1 MPAGSGSAPIA
12 RYACA
17 PPDMSGPHV
26 SFLTDFGSD
35 TAPATCRGVIWSICP
50 DARIND
56 LTHESRQ
63 FAIRDG
69 AFLLW
74 CSLPYQP
81 VGVHLAVVDPGV
93 GTARRAIAIEVAR
106 GDLLVGPDNGLL
118 IPVAE
123 RLGGIVAAHALEN
136 RALWRD
142 SVSHTFHGRDL
153 FAPVAAHLASGVAI
167 GEVGPLLDSS
177 DLVPLEF
184 PEARAA
190 GGGLESSVLFVD
202 RFGNCRIAGLAS
214 DLAALR
220 GRLEPGDRFRL
231 HIRGVDTELSWQ
243 TTFGAVEPGEL
254 LLYDDADM
262 AGLGIGL
269 NQGSAAERLQLSN
282 DTAVRIDPA

>member
-1 MPAGSGSAPIA
+1 
-12 RYACA
+12 
-17 PPDMSGPHV
+17 MSGPHI

-50 DARIND
+50 SARIND

-74 CSLPYQP
+74 SSLPYQP
-81 VGVHLAVVDPGV
+81 IGVHLAVVDPGV
-93 GTARRAIAIEVAR
+93 GTARRPIAIEVAR
-106 GDLLVGPDNGLL
+106 GDRLVGPDNGLL

-123 RLGGIVAAHALEN
+123 RLGGIVAAHTLEN

-142 SVSHTFHGRDL
+142 SVSHTFHGRDI

-167 GEVGPLLDSS
+167 ADVGPSLDPAE
-177 DLVPLEF
+177 LVPLAF
-184 PEARAA
+184 PNARVSD
-190 GGGLESSVLFVD
+190 GGLESSVVFVD
-202 RFGNCRIAGLAS
+202 RFGNCRVAGQAA
-214 DLAALR
+214 DLAELR

-231 HIRGVDTELSWQ
+231 RIRGEDTMIAWQ
-243 TTFGAVEPGEL
+243 TTFGSVAPGEL

-269 NQGSAAERLQLSN
+269 NQGSAAERLKLAN
-282 DTAVRIDPA
+282 NTPVRIDPA

>member
-1 MPAGSGSAPIA
+1 
-12 RYACA
+12 
-17 PPDMSGPHV
+17 MSGPHI

-50 DARIND
+50 SARIND
-56 LTHESRQ
+56 LTHETRQ

-74 CSLPYQP
+74 SSLLYQP
-81 VGVHLAVVDPGV
+81 IGVHLAVVDPGV
-93 GTARRAIAIEVAR
+93 GTARRPIAIETVR
-106 GDLLVGPDNGLL
+106 GDRLVGPDNGLL

-142 SVSHTFHGRDL
+142 SVSHTFHGRDI

-167 GEVGPLLDSS
+167 AEVGRSLDPAA
-177 DLVPLEF
+177 LVPLAF
-184 PEARAA
+184 PNARVSDGAM
-190 GGGLESSVLFVD
+190 ESSVVFVD
-202 RFGNCRIAGLAS
+202 RFGNCRIAGQAH
-214 DLAALR
+214 DLAELH

-231 HIRGVDTELSWQ
+231 RIRDREIDVAWQ
-243 TTFGAVEPGEL
+243 TTFGNVAPGEL

-269 NQGSAAERLQLSN
+269 NQGSAADRLKLAN
-282 DTAVRIDPA
+282 DTPVRIDPA